1 MATFTSDSVSGNSSF
16 KPFPGGTMGVRYAKY
31 TVTAACNT
39 NDVYQMVDVFA
50 GETVHDVKIKSSDLD
65 TGTDLVFDVGDGSDT
80 NRYIDGSTI
89 GQTGASDTTGV
100 ADLAPVAYTADDTID
115 ILVEV
120 DPAGDVATGTLEM
133 WVYIS

>member
-1 MATFTSDSVSGNSSF
+1 MATFSSDSVSGNSSF
-16 KPFPGGTMGVRYAKY
+16 KPFPGGTMGVRYAKFN
-31 TVTAACNT
+31 VTAACNT